1 MIGPQTL
8 LQAEVALAEREREIE
23 AISRQA
29 RLLEGV
35 PRREGIISHAV
46 ATWFG
51 DLAARLAPR
60 PSEPECCLQ
69 LA

>member
-1 MIGPQTL
+1 MIGPQML

-29 RLLEGV
+29 RLLADA
-35 PRREGIISHAV
+35 PRRARVLSRAV
-46 ATWFG
+46 AAWLR
-51 DLAARLAPR
+51 DLAARLAHV